1 MNSGSKRHYRRLLRD
16 RRSEDIVSRMISST
30 PEPGPQSAHLY
41 SLDYDEDMVLETTCV
56 RPEYIVFTWI
66 LCLIALASALKLYY
80 LVKTALA
87 TLIVS
92 VYATLILVV
101 CKDFFSIPDEEK
113 NS

>member
-1 MNSGSKRHYRRLLRD
+1 MGLEDIYRRFSRNRRDDDMVLRK
-16 RRSEDIVSRMISST
+16 IPST
-30 PEPGPQSAHLY
+30 PETEPRAESMY
-41 SLDYDEDMVLETTCV
+41 SLDYVGDDVDLEITCV

-87 TLIVS
+87 TIIVA
-92 VYATLILVV
+92 VYAVLILVV

-113 NS
+113 DS